1 LINQKENTHQRPG
14 LVPGLFFISRVL
26 KGVKKGEKKSAGF
39 QSYETLLK
47 GQ

>member
-1 LINQKENTHQRPG
+1 MLKNNAANM
-14 LVPGLFFISRVL
+14 VVL